1 MKNLVIIGLLAFIGI
16 SANLPNE
23 TKIGYV
29 YMELVMNNMPETIE
43 MMATI
48 EKFTAEKQREVDR
61 KNEMIAKSTKNF
73 ELKSQSGELSEAG
86 SIILQNELNSLKKE
100 LDLLVTVNEQELYAK
115 RSALLMPIAKKLE
128 KTMDEVAAQ
137 HGYRYVFSSADG
149 TGNSIIVVAPEADDL
164 TQEVMEHLG
173 IKLK

>member
-1 MKNLVIIGLLAFIGI
+1 MKNLVIIGLLAFIGM

-29 YMELVMNNMPETIE
+29 YMEMVMNNMPETIE

-48 EKFTAEKQREVDR
+48 EKFTAEKQREVNKRNKEIED
-61 KNEMIAKSTKNF
+61 KKKNF

-86 SIILQNELNSLKKE
+86 IIILQNELNSLKKE
-100 LDLLVTVNEQELYAK
+100 LDLLVTANEQELYAK

-137 HGYRYVFSSADG
+137 KGYRYVFSSADG
-149 TGNSIIVVAPEADDL
+149 TGNSIVVVAPEADDL